1 MSPSSPPTIGEI
13 RAALAADSF
22 LFYYQP
28 KVSFLTGRI
37 TGGEALI
44 RWRTKEG
51 RIVPPALFIQ
61 IAEDEGF
68 ISEITQRMF
77 PRLLEDYRCIEAL
90 GHAGSE
96 GGHVAFNV
104 SASDLEH
111 ESLVIAIEQ
120 ALDQDQIPADKL
132 RLEVTEAAAL
142 STSPRMREWV
152 ERLVK
157 RGVEFAMDDFGTGY
171 SSLDAIRQ
179 LPFATLKVDQG
190 MVREMMTSERAA
202 MLVHA
207 NVSLAQVLGMEAV
220 AEGIETEQIYRALM
234 HSGCREGQGYWMSR
248 PLPLDDY
255 LALIK
260 SGRTWPASH
269 AGLLRSVLM
278 SHVVELR
285 RVMDWVYSAR
295 MGNRAPNAEEMK
307 LLVPLG
313 ERRRLAFSSW
323 YEGPGRVLRGN
334 RAYESMRVPNEI
346 LNETYDAIQAEAARD
361 ADPQELAPHL
371 KKLSHYAVVLI
382 GDLLRLESELLLD
395 ELKRKD

>member
-1 MSPSSPPTIGEI
+1 VSGHPSLTVEQI
-13 RAALAADSF
+13 RTALEADQF
-22 LFYYQP
+22 LFFYQP

-44 RWRTKEG
+44 RWRTPEG
-51 RIVPPALFIQ
+51 RVIPPAAFIQ
-61 IAEDEGF
+61 VAEDNGF

-77 PRLLEDYRCIEAL
+77 PRLLADYRIISSL
-90 GHAGSE
+90 DSSQD

-111 ESLVIAIEQ
+111 ETLVIAIER
-120 ALDQDQIPADKL
+120 AIEDGQIPADKL

-142 STSPRMREWV
+142 STSPAMREWV
-152 ERLVK
+152 GRLVK

-179 LPFATLKVDQG
+179 LPFATLKVDQS
-190 MVREMMTSERAA
+190 MVREMETSERAA

-220 AEGIETEQIYRALM
+220 AEGIETETIYRALL

-248 PLPLDDY
+248 PLPLEDY
-255 LALIK
+255 LALLR

-269 AGLLRSVLM
+269 AGLLRSVLL
-278 SHVVELR
+278 SHVIELR

-295 MGNRAPNAEEMK
+295 TSGVAHAIDGTPHK
-307 LLVPLG
+307 PLG
-313 ERRRLAFSSW
+313 DRGRAAFTSW
-323 YEGPGRVLRGN
+323 YDGAGVALRGN
-334 RAYESMRVPNEI
+334 PAYEAMRVPHLI

-361 ADPQELAPHL
+361 ADPQELAPL
-371 KKLSHYAVVLI
+371 LRKLSHYAVVLI

-395 ELKRKD
+395 ELKRRH

>member
-1 MSPSSPPTIGEI
+1 MSPPTGAEI
-13 RAALAADSF
+13 RAALEADAF
-22 LFYYQP
+22 IFYYQP
-28 KVSFLTGRI
+28 KVSFLTGHI

-44 RWRTKEG
+44 RWRTADGK
-51 RIVPPALFIQ
+51 IIPPALFIQ

-68 ISEITQRMF
+68 ISAITQQMF
-77 PRLLEDYRCIEAL
+77 PRLLADYRQIEAL
-90 GHAGSE
+90 SMAATE

-111 ESLVIAIEQ
+111 ERLVIAIED
-120 ALDQDQIPADKL
+120 ALDHNLIPADKL

-142 STSPRMREWV
+142 STSPPMREWV

-190 MVREMMTSERAA
+190 MVREMQTSERAA

-255 LALIK
+255 LSLLK
-260 SGRTWPASH
+260 SRRTWPASH
-269 AGLLRSVLM
+269 AGLLRTVLM

-295 MGNRAPNAEEMK
+295 TARQLPNAEELK

-313 ERRRLAFSSW
+313 DRRRLAFSAW
-323 YEGPGRVLRGN
+323 YEGAGRVLRGN

-382 GDLLRLESELLLD
+382 GDLLRLESELLLE
-395 ELKRKD
+395 ELKNKV

>member
-1 MSPSSPPTIGEI
+1 
-13 RAALAADSF
+13 
-22 LFYYQP
+22 
-28 KVSFLTGRI
+28 
-37 TGGEALI
+37 
-44 RWRTKEG
+44 
-51 RIVPPALFIQ
+51 VPPGLFIP
-61 IAEDEGF
+61 IAEQEGF
-68 ISEITQRMF
+68 ISEITRRMF
-77 PRLLEDYRCIEAL
+77 PRLLEDYRII
-90 GHAGSE
+90 STVSD

-111 ESLVIAIEQ
+111 DSLVIAIEQ
-120 ALDQDQIPADKL
+120 ALDQKLIPADKL

-142 STSPRMREWV
+142 STSAVMREWV

-190 MVREMMTSERAA
+190 MVREMQTSERAA

-220 AEGIETEQIYRALM
+220 AEGIETEPIYRALM

-255 LALIK
+255 LTLVK
-260 SGRTWPASH
+260 GGRTWPASH

-278 SHVVELR
+278 SHIVELR
-285 RVMDWVYSAR
+285 RVLDWVYSAR
-295 MGNRAPNAEEMK
+295 TAGSVEE
-307 LLVPLG
+307 LRQLTPLYD
-313 ERRRLAFSSW
+313 RRRVAFSAW
-323 YEGPGRVLRGN
+323 YEGAGQALRGN
-334 RAYESMRVPNEI
+334 RAYESMRVPNTI
-346 LNETYDAIQAEAARD
+346 LNETYDMIQNKAKNGV
-361 ADPQELAPHL
+361 DPQELGPQL

-382 GDLLRLESELLLD
+382 GDLLRLESELLL
-395 ELKRKD
+395 EEMRRE

>member
-1 MSPSSPPTIGEI
+1 MSSPTIAEI
-13 RAALAADSF
+13 RSALVADEF

-28 KVSFLTGRI
+28 KVSFITGRI

-44 RWRTKEG
+44 RWRTDDGK
-51 RIVPPALFIQ
+51 IIPPALFIQ
-61 IAEDEGF
+61 VAEDEGF

-77 PRLLEDYRCIEAL
+77 PRLLEDYQRIATVSSS
-90 GHAGSE
+90 GAE

-120 ALDQDQIPADKL
+120 ALDQGRIPAEKL

-142 STSPRMREWV
+142 STSPSMREWV

-190 MVREMMTSERAA
+190 MVREMQTSERAA

-255 LALIK
+255 LALVK
-260 SGRTWPASH
+260 GGRTWPASH
-269 AGLLRSVLM
+269 AGLLRAVLM

-295 MGNRAPNAEEMK
+295 TANRIPGAEEVK
-307 LLVPLG
+307 LLAPLG
-313 ERRRLAFSSW
+313 DRRRLAFTTW
-323 YEGPGRVLRGN
+323 YEGAGRALQGN

-382 GDLLRLESELLLD
+382 GDLQRLESELLLE

>member
-1 MSPSSPPTIGEI
+1 MSAPPTVREI
-13 RAALAADSF
+13 RAALEADAF
-22 LFYYQP
+22 IFYYQP

-44 RWRTKEG
+44 RWRTPEG
-51 RIVPPALFIQ
+51 RIIPPAVFIQ

-77 PRLLEDYRCIEAL
+77 PRLLADYQIISAL
-90 GHAGSE
+90 PAG

-104 SASDLEH
+104 SAADLQH
-111 ESLVIAIEQ
+111 ESLVIDIES
-120 ALDQDQIPADKL
+120 ALDRNAIPPDKL

-142 STSPRMREWV
+142 STSPSMREWV

-190 MVREMMTSERAA
+190 MVREMQTSERAA

-220 AEGIETEQIYRALM
+220 AEGIETEPIYRALM

-248 PLPLDDY
+248 PLPLEDY
-255 LALIK
+255 LALVK

-295 MGNRAPNAEEMK
+295 TMGPAPSTPDTVQQ
-307 LLVPLG
+307 LTPLG
-313 ERRRLAFSSW
+313 ERRRIAFSAW
-323 YEGPGRVLRGN
+323 YEGAGQALRGQP
-334 RAYESMRVPNEI
+334 AFESMRVPNEI
-346 LNETYDAIQAEAARD
+346 LNETYAAIQAEAARD
-361 ADPQELAPHL
+361 TSPEELAPLL

-382 GDLLRLESELLLD
+382 GDLLRLESEMLLD
-395 ELKRKD
+395 EMRDSGPDR

>member
-1 MSPSSPPTIGEI
+1 MNTPSSAEI
-13 RAALAADSF
+13 RAALHADAF
-22 LFYYQP
+22 IFFYQP

-44 RWRTKEG
+44 RWRTPEG
-51 RIVPPALFIQ
+51 RIIPPAVFIQ

-77 PRLLEDYRCIEAL
+77 PRLLADYRIISTLPE
-90 GHAGSE
+90 G

-104 SASDLEH
+104 SASDLQH
-111 ESLVIAIEQ
+111 ESLVIAIES
-120 ALDQDQIPADKL
+120 ALDRGEIPADKL

-142 STSPRMREWV
+142 STSPTMREWV

-190 MVREMMTSERAA
+190 MVREMQTSERAA

-220 AEGIETEQIYRALM
+220 AEGIETEPIYRALM

-255 LALIK
+255 LALVK
-260 SGRTWPASH
+260 SQRTWPASH

-285 RVMDWVYSAR
+285 RVMDWVYSSR
-295 MGNRAPNAEEMK
+295 SLTTLKTPSRPSSPTPTDVQQ
-307 LLVPLG
+307 LTPLG
-313 ERRRLAFSSW
+313 ERRRIAFSAW
-323 YEGPGRVLRGN
+323 YEGAGQALRGH
-334 RAYESMRVPNEI
+334 RAFESMRVPNEI
-346 LNETYDAIQAEAARD
+346 LNETYSAIQAAATRG
-361 ADPQELAPHL
+361 ASPEELSPYL

-382 GDLLRLESELLLD
+382 GDLLRLESELLL
-395 ELKRKD
+395 EEMKR

>member
-1 MSPSSPPTIGEI
+1 VSAYATLTVDEI
-13 RAALAADSF
+13 RAALEADQF
-22 LFYYQP
+22 LFFYQP

-44 RWRTKEG
+44 RWRKPDG
-51 RIVPPALFIQ
+51 MLIPPAAFIQ
-61 IAEDEGF
+61 VAEDAGF

-77 PRLLEDYRCIEAL
+77 PRLLADYRIL
-90 GHAGSE
+90 SQQHD
-96 GGHVAFNV
+96 GHVAFNV
-104 SASDLEH
+104 SASDLQH
-111 ESLVIAIEQ
+111 ETLVIAIER
-120 ALDQDQIPADKL
+120 AIEDGHIPASRL

-142 STSPRMREWV
+142 STSPEMRDWV
-152 ERLVK
+152 GRLVK

-190 MVREMMTSERAA
+190 MVREMETSERAA

-220 AEGIETEQIYRALM
+220 AEGIETETIYRALM

-255 LALIK
+255 LTLVR
-260 SGRTWPASH
+260 SGRSWPASH
-269 AGLLRSVLM
+269 AGLLRSVLLN
-278 SHVVELR
+278 HVIELR

-295 MGNRAPNAEEMK
+295 MSGIAHAMEGTPHQA
-307 LLVPLG
+307 LG
-313 ERRRLAFSSW
+313 ERGRAAFSAW
-323 YEGPGRVLRGN
+323 YDGAGTVLRGN
-334 RAYESMRVPNEI
+334 PAYEAMRVPHEI
-346 LNETYDAIQAEAARD
+346 MNETYDAIQTEAAKD
-361 ADPQELAPHL
+361 ADPEELAPL
-371 KKLSHYAVVLI
+371 LRKLSHYAVVLI

-395 ELKRKD
+395 ELKRRA

>member
-1 MSPSSPPTIGEI
+1 MSPPTISEI
-13 RAALAADSF
+13 RAALEADSF

-28 KVSFLTGRI
+28 KVSFVTGRI

-44 RWRTKEG
+44 RWRTSDG
-51 RIVPPALFIQ
+51 QIVPPAFFIQ
-61 IAEDEGF
+61 LAEDAGF
-68 ISEITQRMF
+68 ISEITQHMF
-77 PRLLEDYRCIEAL
+77 PRLLDDYRSIAELTDSGTEA
-90 GHAGSE
+90 
-96 GGHVAFNV
+96 GHVAFNV
-104 SASDLEH
+104 SASDLQH
-111 ESLVIAIEQ
+111 ETLVLAIEQ
-120 ALDQDQIPADKL
+120 ALDQNAIPAERL

-152 ERLVK
+152 ERLVR

-190 MVREMMTSERAA
+190 MVREMQTSERAS

-220 AEGIETEQIYRALM
+220 AEGIETEDIYRALM

-255 LALIK
+255 LTLIR

-269 AGLLRSVLM
+269 AGLLRTVLM

-295 MGNRAPNAEEMK
+295 TSNKAPSTEEIK
-307 LLVPLG
+307 QLVPLG

-323 YEGPGRVLRGN
+323 YEGPGRALRGN

>member
-1 MSPSSPPTIGEI
+1 MSAPTIAEI
-13 RAALAADSF
+13 RQALRADSF

-44 RWRTKEG
+44 RWRTG
-51 RIVPPALFIQ
+51 DGTIIPPALFIQ
-61 IAEDEGF
+61 VAEDAGF
-68 ISEITQRMF
+68 ISEITQHMF
-77 PRLLEDYRCIEAL
+77 PHLLADYRQIEAL
-90 GHAGSE
+90 SE
-96 GGHVAFNV
+96 SGIDAGHVAFNV

-111 ESLVIAIEQ
+111 ETLVIQIEQ
-120 ALDQDQIPADKL
+120 ALDCNAIPADKL

-142 STSPRMREWV
+142 STSPPMREWV

-190 MVREMMTSERAA
+190 MVREMQTSERAA

-248 PLPLDDY
+248 PLPLSDY
-255 LALIK
+255 LALVN

-269 AGLLRSVLM
+269 AGLLRAVLM

-295 MGNRAPNAEEMK
+295 TARRVPDAEEVK
-307 LLVPLG
+307 LPAPLG
-313 ERRRLAFSSW
+313 DRRRLAFTAW

-395 ELKRKD
+395 ELKNKD

>member
-1 MSPSSPPTIGEI
+1 MSSPSVADI
-13 RAALAADSF
+13 RQALASDAF
-22 LFYYQP
+22 IFFYQP

-44 RWRTKEG
+44 RWRTPDG
-51 RIVPPALFIQ
+51 RIIPPGVFIQ
-61 IAEDEGF
+61 IAEDQGF

-77 PRLLEDYRCIEAL
+77 PRLLSDYRIIRSLPE
-90 GHAGSE
+90 G

-104 SASDLEH
+104 SAADLQH
-111 ESLVIAIEQ
+111 EALVIAIER
-120 ALDQDQIPADKL
+120 ALDQNEIPADKL

-142 STSPRMREWV
+142 STSPEMREWV
-152 ERLVK
+152 QRLVK

-190 MVREMMTSERAA
+190 MVREMQSSERAA

-220 AEGIETEQIYRALM
+220 AEGIETEPIYRALM

-248 PLPLDDY
+248 PLPLEDY
-255 LALIK
+255 LALVR

-285 RVMDWVYSAR
+285 RVMDWVYSAHTSK
-295 MGNRAPNAEEMK
+295 RAGGIAALEEAQ
-307 LLVPLG
+307 LTPLG
-313 ERRRLAFSSW
+313 DRRRIAFSSW
-323 YEGPGRVLRGN
+323 YEGAGQALRGN
-334 RAYESMRVPNEI
+334 PAFESMRVPNEI
-346 LNETYDAIQAEAARD
+346 LSETYATIQAAASRD
-361 ADPQELAPHL
+361 ESPEQLAPHL

-382 GDLLRLESELLLD
+382 GDLLRLESDLLL
-395 ELKRKD
+395 EEMKQ